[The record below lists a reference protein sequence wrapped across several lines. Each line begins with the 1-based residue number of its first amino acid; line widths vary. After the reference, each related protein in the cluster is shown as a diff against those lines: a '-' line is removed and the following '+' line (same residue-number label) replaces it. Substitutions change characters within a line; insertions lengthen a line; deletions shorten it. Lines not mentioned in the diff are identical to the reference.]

1 MGKPYDNELAKKA
14 EEKTKELVNVLN
26 NTLRKYEAKY
36 GPQKDHDIAIMC
48 KNNNE
53 IIIYVDVEVV
63 RPDRWKQIKSCK
75 YPTVRWP
82 IAKKKKCEEKY
93 IDKLAIMMSVNEND
107 VKDVFYIDCE
117 TWISKGKE
125 EKAPQVRAG
134 GKIYRYRKET
144 PEVFWAIDKQT
155 AIWGIDKLEGFLD
168 KLVDDAVKNG
178 KLKDRC
184 K

>member
-1 MGKPYDNELAKKA
+1 MSKPFDKELAKKA
-14 EEKTKELVNVLN
+14 EEKTKELVKALN
-26 NTLRKYEAKY
+26 NTLKKYEALF
-36 GPQKDHDIAIMC
+36 GPQKDHDIAIIC
-48 KNNNE
+48 KNNKE

-63 RPDRWKQIKSCK
+63 RPDRWKLIKSCK

-93 IDKLAIMMSVNEND
+93 KDKLAIMMSVNEND
-107 VKDVFYIDCE
+107 VKDMFYIDCE

-125 EKAPQVRAG
+125 EKEQQVRAG

-144 PEVFWAIDKQT
+144 PEPFWAIDKQT
-155 AIWGIDKLEGFLD
+155 AIWGIDKLEDFLD
-168 KLVDDAVKNG
+168 KLVNDAVKNG
-178 KLKDRC
+178 KLKDTC

>member
-1 MGKPYDNELAKKA
+1 VSKPFDKDLAKKA
-14 EEKTKELVNVLN
+14 EEKTKELVKVLN
-26 NTLRKYEAKY
+26 TTLKKYEASF
-36 GPQKDHDIAIMC
+36 GPQKDHDIEIRC
-48 KNNNE
+48 KNNKE
-53 IIIYVDVEVV
+53 ITIYVEVEVV
-63 RPDRWKQIKSCK
+63 RSDRWKRIKNEFK
-75 YPTVRWP
+75 TVRWP

-93 IDKLAIMMSVNEND
+93 KNKLAIMMSVNEND
-107 VKDVFYIDCE
+107 VKDMFYIDCE

-144 PEVFWAIDKQT
+144 PEEFWAIDKQT

-168 KLVDDAVKNG
+168 ELVNDAVKNG
-178 KLKDRC
+178 KLKDIC